1 MKTLLKILGGILI
14 VLLIAIIALPFIF
27 KDEIKEVVKNATNN
41 NVNAKVDFGD
51 VGLSLLS
58 SFPNLSVSVDDLSIV
73 NYEPFEGDTIFS
85 AKSIDVSVDIMSV
98 ISGDVLKVKS
108 INLNSPKILMYVL
121 ENGMANYNITK
132 EDTTGADVETVT
144 DTVQAR
150 FNVNLQNYSITNGKI
165 AFVDQASNML
175 VAINNLNHSGKGDFT
190 QDDFVLDTE
199 TTIDALTFEM
209 DGIKYLNSVKA
220 TLDMLIGINIPQM
233 KFTLQDNEL
242 LLNNLLVN
250 FDGMVAMPDED
261 IDLDLTFSSPRS
273 QFKDII
279 SLIPAIYK
287 NDFNALKSSGEM
299 ELLGSVKGKMTDN
312 KFPAFNIDLKVK
324 DGNFQYPDLP
334 TPVNNVNADLQI
346 SNKTGLVD
354 NTVINLKNFH
364 VELGNEPIDGKV
376 LVTNIETGPNVDLK
390 LKGSINLANLKTA
403 LDLKNISKLEG
414 TIISD
419 FEAKGNIASTSKN
432 YENIDAKGNIS
443 LSNLVFKGTEKDQE
457 IKVSTASLN
466 FTPSKI
472 SLNNLNV
479 KIGES
484 DISAN
489 GSLNNLISYALSDGI
504 LVGRLNM
511 SSKYFDFNPFLT
523 KKETAQEN
531 ETQIET
537 TTAFNI
543 PQNINFSMQ
552 ANFDKLMYDN
562 LELKNVSGQI
572 LVKESRVILENLNM
586 RLLDGSLTGNGYY
599 AKTEYQEKPDIQF
612 NLGIKDFN
620 VKKTYDKFVSVKQFA
635 PIAKYIDGSF
645 SSNLKM
651 RTTLDNTLTPVWETF
666 FSNGSI
672 NLKSAEIKNFKPF
685 TKIGSILNLQELSNP
700 KLQNVNPSFEI
711 KNGRFYVDPVKFKVA
726 NYNVEF
732 GGSNGIDQSLDY
744 VMNIEIPASNLKNQ
758 ANKSISSLVGKDL
771 NLITAS
777 SVNVKALIGGTVDS
791 PNISTSASDVAKDVA
806 SNVVEQVKTQVLDQ
820 AKAKADSIK
829 AAAEK
834 KLKEEAKKKEEEL
847 KKKLEEEAKKKLKN
861 IFGFG

>member
-1 MKTLLKILGGILI
+1 MKTLLKVLAGII
-14 VLLIAIIALPFIF
+14 VVFFIAIIAFPFIF

-41 NVNAKVDFGD
+41 SVNAQVDFSD

-58 SFPNLSVSVDDLSIV
+58 SFPNLSVSVDDLSVV
-73 NYEPFEGDTIFS
+73 NYKPFEGDTIFF
-85 AKSIDVSVDIMSV
+85 AKSIDISVDFMSV
-98 ISGDVLKVKS
+98 ISGDILKVNS
-108 INLNSPKILMYVL
+108 IDLNSPKILMYVL
-121 ENGMANYNITK
+121 ENGMANFSITK
-132 EDTTGADVETVT
+132 EDTSKGITANADTS
-144 DTVQAR
+144 QAR
-150 FNVNLQNYSITNGKI
+150 FNVNLNSYTIRNGKI
-165 AFVDQASNML
+165 AFVDQESNML
-175 VAINNLNHSGKGDFT
+175 VAIDNLNHSGNGDFT
-190 QDDFVLDTE
+190 QDDFLLDTE

-209 DGIKYLNSVKA
+209 DGIKYLNRVK
-220 TLDMLIGINIPQM
+220 TNLDMQIGINLPQM

-242 LLNNLLVN
+242 LLNNLLVK
-250 FDGMVAMPDED
+250 FDGMVAMPAED
-261 IDLDLTFSSPRS
+261 IDIDLTFSSPRS
-273 QFKDII
+273 EFKDII

-287 NDFNALKSSGEM
+287 NDFNDLKTSGKM
-299 ELLGSVKGKMTDN
+299 ELSGSVKGKMTEE

-324 DGNFQYPDLP
+324 EGNFKYPDLP
-334 TPVNNVNADLQI
+334 TPVNNVNADLNV
-346 SNKTGLVD
+346 SNKTGLID
-354 NTVINLKNFH
+354 NTVINLKNIH
-364 VELGNEPIDGKV
+364 VELGSEPIDGKLV
-376 LVTNIETGPNVDLK
+376 VTNIETGPNVDLK
-390 LKGSINLANLKTA
+390 LIGKINLANLKTA
-403 LDLKNISKLEG
+403 LDMKDLIKLEG

-432 YENIDAKGNIS
+432 YENINAKGNIS
-443 LSNLVFKGTEKDQE
+443 VSNIVFKGTENDQE
-457 IKVSTASLN
+457 IKVSSASLN
-466 FTPSKI
+466 FTPSNI
-472 SLNNLNV
+472 NLNNLNA

-504 LVGRLNM
+504 LVGKLKL

-523 KKETAQEN
+523 EEETLLENDTQKETR
-531 ETQIET
+531 
-537 TTAFNI
+537 TAFNI
-543 PQNINFSMQ
+543 PENINFSLQ
-552 ANFDKLMYDN
+552 SNFDKLIYDN
-562 LELKNVSGQI
+562 LELKNVSGQVI
-572 LVKESRVILENLNM
+572 VKDSKVILENLKM
-586 RLLDGSLTGNGYY
+586 SLLEGSLTGNGYY

-645 SSNLKM
+645 SSNMKM

-666 FSNGSI
+666 FSNGSL

-685 TKIGSILNLQELSNP
+685 TKLGSILSLQELSNP
-700 KLQNVNPSFEI
+700 KVQNVNPSFEI
-711 KNGRFYVDPVKFKVA
+711 KNGRFYVNPVKFKIA

-732 GGSNGIDQSLDY
+732 SGSNGIDQSLDY
-744 VMNIEIPASNLKNQ
+744 KMNIEIPASNLKNQ

-791 PNISTSASDVAKDVA
+791 PNISTSASDIAKDVA
-806 SNVVEQVKTQVLDQ
+806 SDVVDQVKTQVIDQ

-829 AAAEK
+829 AATEK